1 MTTQTNGVT
10 SKEIRTDGL
19 VGVLC
24 TPAGGPA
31 PGVVLLGGSEGGL
44 HANDAALLAS
54 HGFAVLA
61 LAYFG
66 TSGVSRDLVRVPLE
80 YFGTALRFMAEQ
92 ESVRGNTCAVMG
104 GSFGGVTALLVGATF
119 SDQVSAVVSIAG
131 GGVLLQGIDTDGD
144 FWHMID
150 TEVPAFTWHGQPLPF
165 IANPSTAEMR
175 RQAAAGKPVAL
186 RLAFEQGMRD
196 PDRLEQATI
205 AVERIQG
212 PVLLISAGDDRQIPA
227 EALSDIAINRLA
239 DGRHLRFPEAG
250 HGICVPPTHPMTETD
265 EQGPGVRLALGGTP
279 EATVAAQHEAWRAA
293 VAFLSD

>member
-1 MTTQTNGVT
+1 MTTETNGVT
-10 SKEIRTDGL
+10 RREVRTHGL

-24 TPAGGPA
+24 TPPGGPA
-31 PGVVLLGGSEGGL
+31 PGVLLLGGAEGGL
-44 HANDAALLAS
+44 HANDAALLAG

-66 TSGVSRDLVRVPLE
+66 ESGLVRVPLE

-92 ESVRGNTCAVMG
+92 ESVRGNRCAVLG
-104 GSFGGVTALLVGATF
+104 GSFGGVASLLVGATF
-119 SDQVSAVVSIAG
+119 PEQVSAVVSIAG
-131 GGVLLQGIDTDGD
+131 GGVLPQGIDTDGD
-144 FWHMID
+144 FWHMMD
-150 TEVPAFTWHGQPLPF
+150 TEVPPFTWRGEPLPF

-175 RQAAAGKPVAL
+175 RQATAGEPVAL

-196 PDRLEQATI
+196 AARLEAATI

-212 PVLLISAGDDRQIPA
+212 PALLITGGDDQQFPA
-227 EALSDIAINRLA
+227 EALSDIAMSRLA

-250 HGICVPPTHPMTETD
+250 HGICVPPTRPMTDTD

-279 EATVAAQHEAWRAA
+279 EATVAAQHEVWRAA

>member
-1 MTTQTNGVT
+1 MTTQMDGLTR
-10 SKEIRTDGL
+10 KEIHKDGL

-24 TPAGGPA
+24 TPPGGPA

-44 HANDAALLAS
+44 HADDAALLAS

-66 TSGVSRDLVRVPLE
+66 ASGVPRDLVRVPLE

-92 ESVRGNTCAVMG
+92 DSVRGNRCAVMG
-104 GSFGGVTALLVGATF
+104 GSFGGMTALLVGATF
-119 SDQVSAVVSIAG
+119 PGQVSAVVSIAG
-131 GGVLLQGIDTDGD
+131 GGVVLQGIDTDGD

-150 TEVPAFTWHGQPLPF
+150 TEVPPYTWRGEPLPF

-175 RQAAAGKPVAL
+175 RQAAAGEPVAL
-186 RLAFEQGMRD
+186 RPAFERGMED
-196 PDRLEQATI
+196 TARLQAATI
-205 AVERIQG
+205 AVERIQS
-212 PVLLISAGDDRQIPA
+212 PVLLISGGDDQQIPA
-227 EALSDIAINRLA
+227 EALNDIAMNRLA

-250 HGICVPPTHPMTETD
+250 HGICVPPAHPMTETD

-279 EATVAAQHEAWRAA
+279 EATVTAQHEVWRAA